1 MGMKENLSEVQ
12 ERILEAARRGDRDS
26 HGIKLIGVT
35 KTIGIHKIVESF
47 DLGIEEVGEN
57 KPQEILE
64 KYDIIKQYNK
74 KIHLIGHLQTN
85 KIKYI
90 WDKVDMIHSLDRL
103 SVIEALEKKLNQ
115 ENHFIQGLLQ
125 LNIAK
130 EESKGGFYLEELD
143 EIIDQ
148 MKAYPHVKIK
158 GFMVMAPYTENPEE
172 VRWVFKKAHEL
183 LLSYQEKHY
192 DWIEFSE
199 LSMGMSNDYELAI
212 EEGATMVRVG
222 SAIYGEREYT
232 I

>member
-12 ERILEAARRGDRDS
+12 YRILEAARRGDRDS
-26 HGIKLIGVT
+26 HAIKLIGVT
-35 KTIGIHKIVESF
+35 KTIGIQKIVESF
-47 DLGIEEVGEN
+47 ELGIEEVGEN

-103 SVIEALEKKLNQ
+103 SLIEALEKKLNQ

-158 GFMVMAPYTENPEE
+158 GFMVMAPYSENPEE